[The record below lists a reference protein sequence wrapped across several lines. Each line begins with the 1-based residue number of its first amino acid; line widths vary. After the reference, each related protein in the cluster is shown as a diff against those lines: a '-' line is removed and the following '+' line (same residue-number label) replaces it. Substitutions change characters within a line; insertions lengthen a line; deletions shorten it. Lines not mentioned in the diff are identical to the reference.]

1 MAAPYATGTEEKN
14 CAHAL
19 EKPVQE
25 R

>member
-1 MAAPYATGTEEKN
+1 MAVAHGTGTEEKN